1 MIIHNSPYFD
11 HADGLD
17 IMIMDDPSEDGRE
30 VYYRMPGYP
39 FIFAFGIPKIFEH
52 SMFTTIQLAKA
63 NAQEYA
69 EVLFK

>member
-1 MIIHNSPYFD
+1 MKIYQSPYFD
-11 HADGLD
+11 HSDGLD

-39 FIFAFGIPKIFEH
+39 YIFAFGLPVSIG
-52 SMFTTIQLAKA
+52 MMAAIQIAKL
-63 NAQEYA
+63 NAVKYA

>member
-1 MIIHNSPYFD
+1 MIIYNSPYFD

-30 VYYRMPGYP
+30 IYYRMPGYP
-39 FIFAFGIPKIFEH
+39 YIFAFGLPV
-52 SMFTTIQLAKA
+52 SVTMFTTIQLAKS
-63 NAQEYA
+63 NASEYA

>member
-1 MIIHNSPYFD
+1 MKIYNSPYFD

-17 IMIMDDPSEDGRE
+17 IMIMDDPSEDSKE

-39 FIFAFGIPKIFEH
+39 YIFAFGLHK
-52 SMFTTIQLAKA
+52 SYTMFVVIQTAKCRA
-63 NAQEYA
+63 KYYA